1 MDHHNIAE
9 LYTQVK
15 ILSVLE
21 INDSISDMQRK
32 TSLSFV
38 TTQKGVNDLEKIQ
51 LIKTE
56 KKLNKKG
63 RSRECIWF
71 SEEHHIFCKQLIIIL
86 DNLNM
91 YLNNKIAIE
100 LKIKETMNK
109 LTKVKI
115 ERKIDDKQ
123 STLESY

>member
-51 LIKTE
+51 LIKTK

-100 LKIKETMNK
+100 PNIKETINK
-109 LTKVKI
+109 LIKVKI